1 MVLDARYLGL
11 EIIPRAQK
19 IDGEEERQQVDQK
32 WGVKVV
38 SLKSPIKKEGNGKTW
53 EDEKSPSGY
62 FSLSSICLQKK
73 KG

>member
-32 WGVKVV
+32 
-38 SLKSPIKKEGNGKTW
+38 
-53 EDEKSPSGY
+53 
-62 FSLSSICLQKK
+62 
-73 KG
+73 